1 MKKFMVLP
9 TKEKRKTAMNEW
21 KNDTNMIQS
30 TTIIRILQSLNTK
43 VEIIFLAV
51 PNKIFDNV
59 ITLLEILFLH
69 SLSDIL

>member
-1 MKKFMVLP
+1 MN
-9 TKEKRKTAMNEW
+9 EETAMNEW
-21 KNDTNMIQS
+21 KNDTNIIQS
-30 TTIIRILQSLNTK
+30 TTIIRILQSPDTK

-51 PNKIFDNV
+51 PNKICDNI